1 MHAGS
6 GVVRSL
12 CRSEQWNPPVQADHV
27 RGLESRQLL
36 SPRIL
41 LLREVGGK
49 SVIGGVGTLTEEVS
63 VCVSPPNPPLRSLWP
78 EHSWVGMVF
87 LVL

>member
-12 CRSEQWNPPVQADHV
+12 CRSEQWNPPIQADHV
-27 RGLESRQLL
+27 RGLEGRQLL

-63 VCVSPPNPPLRSLWP
+63 VCVSPPPTP
-78 EHSWVGMVF
+78 H
-87 LVL
+87 